1 MLENVCCC
9 PWVPIVG
16 LPLLLCTGLATVD
29 GGAVTYPTPKE
40 GLFSGLDA
48 LAAGGA
54 LLLYCAGKG
63 NPPFVEPLPPLL
75 VLEEEVPGVGKD

>member
-48 LAAGGA
+48 LAAGA